1 MYRLFFY
8 GVCGILVVSGGILAV
23 SGGIV
28 LIVSAG
34 IRDVSGADIVVSALV
49 LSELPD
55 TFFVELHAEIA
66 VVSVAATARLK
77 INFLIGICF
86 VLKK

>member
-1 MYRLFFY
+1 M
-8 GVCGILVVSGGILAV
+8 V

-34 IRDVSGADIVVSALV
+34 TRDVSGADIVVSALV
-49 LSELPD
+49 VSEPPD

-66 VVSVAATARLK
+66 TVKVLATARLR

-86 VLKK
+86 VFKNDEAVQMPINIDRS

>member
-1 MYRLFFY
+1 
-8 GVCGILVVSGGILAV
+8 VV

-28 LIVSAG
+28 LVVSAG
-34 IRDVSGADIVVSALV
+34 TREVSGADIVVSALV

-66 VVSVAATARLK
+66 MVSVPATARLR

-86 VLKK
+86 VFKNNEAMQIRN